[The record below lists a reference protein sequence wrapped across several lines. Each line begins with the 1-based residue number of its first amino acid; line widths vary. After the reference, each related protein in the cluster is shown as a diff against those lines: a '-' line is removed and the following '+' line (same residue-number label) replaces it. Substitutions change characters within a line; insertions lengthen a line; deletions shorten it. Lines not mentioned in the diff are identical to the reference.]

1 MPQFQRALEPVAG
14 LGVPALGNGYL
25 SEMDEP
31 VGGPGTAASQAGSLG
46 EPRTHVENILA
57 SLSHRR
63 PPSSWVAVQA
73 QVRLEVLPED
83 QPAEV
88 LQLPAA
94 PPQPEAWPQVQF
106 QDRPQPQAPS
116 AGAALRPAAAAAAA
130 AAASA
135 AGPRPAPPAGPS
147 VSPPMPSGSAT
158 PSTGTLS
165 SAILPR
171 SPGAAAAA
179 RALAALAPGPA
190 SPAGPARPVGT
201 GAQAEPLLSSAAA
214 SSAARA
220 LTSLAGASARASS
233 MRATP
238 AAANGPMRV
247 PPPTA
252 EGPDVDAP
260 SFNPPPRAD
269 DEAMAGTDAVAA
281 TAKCRR
287 PIPNS
292 TTSCLPSPRASSACA
307 ASQGRARRWKSL
319 RRRCR
324 RTGWTSRLRGRRRP
338 LEWTRACSPGRGS

>member
-1 MPQFQRALEPVAG
+1 MRAADAPYVPQFQRALDPVAG

-31 VGGPGTAASQAGSLG
+31 VGGPGTAASQAGSFV

-63 PPSSWVAVQA
+63 PASTWVAVQA
-73 QVRLEVLPED
+73 QVRLEVPQED

-88 LQLPAA
+88 LQLSAA

-116 AGAALRPAAAAAAA
+116 TRAALRPAAAAAAA
-130 AAASA
+130 AVASA

-147 VSPPMPSGSAT
+147 VTPPMPFGSAT
-158 PSTGTLS
+158 PSTGALS
-165 SAILPR
+165 NAILPR

-179 RALAALAPGPA
+179 RALAALAPAPA
-190 SPAGPARPVGT
+190 SPAAPARPVGT

-238 AAANGPMRV
+238 AAAAAGPMRV
-247 PPPTA
+247 PPATA
-252 EGPDVDAP
+252 EGPHADAP
-260 SFNPPPRAD
+260 SFNPPPRTD
-269 DEAMAGTDAVAA
+269 DEASGPGPVAVDSERPQADPQLDDILP
-281 TAKCRR
+281 AK
-287 PIPNS
+287 S
-292 TTSCLPSPRASSACA
+292 
-307 ASQGRARRWKSL
+307 KSFFRL
-319 RRRCR
+319 RR
-324 RTGWTSRLRGRRRP
+324 
-338 LEWTRACSPGRGS
+338 